1 MCYFMF
7 VFEKI
12 SVNKFFLDRYLQ
24 CIVVPV
30 DETVPSQIPTGKIL
44 SNTPNFYNHAVSFYR
59 VKHRH
64 V

>member
-1 MCYFMF
+1 MF

-12 SVNKFFLDRYLQ
+12 SVNKFFLDQYLQ
-24 CIVVPV
+24 CIVVPA
-30 DETVPSQIPTGKIL
+30 DETVPSRIPTGKIL
-44 SNTPNFYNHAVSFYR
+44 SNTLEFYNHAVSFYP